1 MVWLR
6 EIKEDLFDIAHRLR
20 EIDDRYR
27 VYRNLKLNRFEIH
40 ANGVLQLA
48 APFDRLDARTLELVR
63 STRLEYA
70 ENLIK
75 DMDRHN
81 GALKKVEENAAREKI
96 LTEVEKV
103 I

>member
-1 MVWLR
+1 MDWLR
-6 EIKEDLFDIAHRLR
+6 EIREDLFDIAHRLR
-20 EIDDRYR
+20 EIDTRYR
-27 VYRNLKLNRFEIH
+27 LYRNLKLSRFEIH

-70 ENLIK
+70 DRLVKE
-75 DMDRHN
+75 MDKHN
-81 GALKKVEENAAREKI
+81 GDLEAAKEKRTRERI
-96 LTEVEKV
+96 LTEGEKA